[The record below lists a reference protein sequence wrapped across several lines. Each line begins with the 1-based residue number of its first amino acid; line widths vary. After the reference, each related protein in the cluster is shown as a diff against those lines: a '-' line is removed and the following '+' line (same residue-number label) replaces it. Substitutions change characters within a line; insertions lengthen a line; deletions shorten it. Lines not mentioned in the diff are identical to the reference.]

1 MMVKVTDHTRKNTLQ
16 QKTVDPSTIPG
27 RKEQTMTD
35 LVRRMFKK
43 NDCEEMANYI
53 IRTNMPENPN
63 ADLRGREYK
72 KLFKID
78 NKADAIYIAFLLG
91 VARGYRIRKSSEKRE
106 RKKNKTQSTKA
117 FQIVDAFNAL
127 PEAAQENLYP
137 LFEAFAEGRATK
149 QDLIAELNTLVEAD
163 QKEAITA

>member
-1 MMVKVTDHTRKNTLQ
+1 M
-16 QKTVDPSTIPG
+16 I
-27 RKEQTMTD
+27 D
-35 LVRRMFKK
+35 LVRKMFEK

-53 IRTNMPENPN
+53 IRTNIPENPH
-63 ADLRGREYK
+63 ADLKGSEYE

-78 NKADAIYIAFLLG
+78 NQADAIYMAFLLG
-91 VARGYRIRKSSEKRE
+91 VARGYRIRKSSEKRGH
-106 RKKNKTQSTKA
+106 KKNKTQSTKV

-149 QDLIAELNTLVEAD
+149 QDLIAELNALVEAD